1 MQIFRHTKTVL
12 AFGLALQVV
21 IATQTATVAQAQMIS
36 TDTAL
41 ERSISD
47 MDRAYLMDELQRTEV
62 REELVRLG
70 VSPQEAESR
79 LAALSDAEV
88 SRMLLEIQDGQAGA
102 GIATTI
108 GTIFIILLITDI
120 LCITQLFSF
129 VRCVR

>member
-36 TDTAL
+36 TDTAI
-41 ERSISD
+41 ERAISD
-47 MDRAYLMDELQRTEV
+47 MDRAYLLNELQRAEV
-62 REELVRLG
+62 QDELIELG
-70 VSPQEAESR
+70 VSPDEAERR
-79 LAALSDAEV
+79 LAALSDEEV

>member
-36 TDTAL
+36 TDTAI
-41 ERSISD
+41 ERAISD
-47 MDRAYLMDELQRTEV
+47 MDRAYLLDELQRAEV
-62 REELVRLG
+62 QDELIELG
-70 VSPQEAESR
+70 VSPDEAERR
-79 LAALSDAEV
+79 LAALSDEEV

>member
-36 TDTAL
+36 TDTAI

-47 MDRAYLMDELQRTEV
+47 MDRAYLLDELQRAEV
-62 REELVRLG
+62 QDELIELG
-70 VSPQEAESR
+70 VSPDEAERR
-79 LAALSDAEV
+79 LAALSDEEV